1 MPRPFPRRGFTLIE
15 LLVVIAIIAI
25 LIALLLPAV
34 QQAREAARRT
44 QCKNNLKQ
52 IGLAIHN
59 YHDVHTAFPIG
70 CRRDANGGFGMTWW
84 VGLLPGLDQ
93 GPLFNSLDMNAN
105 SSGFGGGGN
114 NTRIQNARIDAQV
127 CPSSTMGQPTD
138 WQRRSTYIGIAGAT
152 ATAAFAEGRLN
163 NTAADCCSDR
173 GASANGSLSS
183 GGMMLVNDVT
193 RMKDAS
199 DGTSNIVMVGEVG
212 GSLVTTTY
220 QAAIQAQ
227 HAHTI
232 TGNRVFIGGS
242 GPHSWT
248 MGTQGT
254 GQRPGNRTFNLTTVR
269 YAPNTQNYDQ
279 AGINVNFGPNNPL
292 NSAHTGGVHV
302 LFADGHVGFL
312 SDNINLDTLKHV
324 CIRDDGQ
331 PVGEL

>member
-1 MPRPFPRRGFTLIE
+1 MSRRGFTLIE

-44 QCKNNLKQ
+44 QCRNNLKQ

-59 YHDVHTAFPIG
+59 YHDTYSTFPIG
-70 CRRDANGGFGMTWW
+70 CRRDANGGWGMTWW

-93 GPLFNSLDMNAN
+93 GPLFNSLDMNAS

-114 NTRIQNARIDAQV
+114 STRIQNATIAAQL
-127 CPSSTMGQPTD
+127 CPSSAMAQPTD
-138 WQRRSTYIGIAGAT
+138 WQKRATYIGIAGAT
-152 ATAAFAEGRLN
+152 STAAFTESRLN
-163 NTAADCCSDR
+163 TTAADCCSDR
-173 GASANGSLSS
+173 GASGNGSLSS

-193 RMKDAS
+193 RMRDAS
-199 DGTSNIVMVGEVG
+199 DGTSNIIMVGESG
-212 GSLVTTTY
+212 GSLVTATY

-232 TGNRVFIGGS
+232 TGNRVFLGGS

-248 MGTQGT
+248 MGTSGG
-254 GQRPGNRTFNLTTVR
+254 GQRPGQRTFNLTTVR

-279 AGINVNFGPNNPL
+279 PGINVNFGPNNPL
-292 NSAHTGGVHV
+292 TSAHTGGVHC
-302 LFADGHVGFL
+302 LFGDGHVGFI
-312 SDNINLDTLKHV
+312 SDNINLDTLRHA

-331 PVGEL
+331 TIGEL